1 MIYTKKCLPIW
12 ISGLMAKAQSLPEKK
27 FFYSHRKSDYI
38 TDANYMHIKRICR
51 DFVIKNVGSC
61 LDLYLQSKT

>member
-1 MIYTKKCLPIW
+1 
-12 ISGLMAKAQSLPEKK
+12 MAKAQSLPEKK
-27 FFYSHRKSDYI
+27 IFYSHRKSDYI

-51 DFVIKNVGSC
+51 DFAIKNVGSC